1 MDRLGATP
9 GTYVF
14 ECSKCKMA
22 VLSLALVLA
31 PAEPLTIAEIQPS
44 SVQAEASTRFFLSG
58 TGFSSDI
65 TLIEFEPVED
75 GSPGV
80 GFGPLPKITECTDLA
95 VLSSTS
101 ATCTAV
107 LSAAADYS
115 LKLYLA
121 DDTTF
126 VPSVTLTAIPA
137 DEGPALPVIQG
148 LTDSQDGTLPVN
160 GAAAGTVIRIQ
171 GTDFGIFV
179 DGASA
184 TFNGHVYFGALRVN
198 ASPVEQSP
206 IGWK

>member
-1 MDRLGATP
+1 MAGAIRLAILKVVWWLHRASGS
-9 GTYVF
+9 YHRRQ
-14 ECSKCKMA
+14 
-22 VLSLALVLA
+22 
-31 PAEPLTIAEIQPS
+31 EIQPS
-44 SVQAEASTRFFLSG
+44 LVQAEASTRFFLSG

-80 GFGPLPKITECTDLA
+80 GFGPLQRSPNTDLA

-148 LTDSQDGTLPVN
+148 LTDSQGWNL
-160 GAAAGTVIRIQ
+160 AGKRCSCR
-171 GTDFGIFV
+171 DSYP
-179 DGASA
+179 DSR
-184 TFNGHVYFGALRVN
+184 H
-198 ASPVEQSP
+198 
-206 IGWK
+206 

>member
-1 MDRLGATP
+1 MQTSTKSSRLLCRLRRP
-9 GTYVF
+9 
-14 ECSKCKMA
+14 
-22 VLSLALVLA
+22 
-31 PAEPLTIAEIQPS
+31 
-44 SVQAEASTRFFLSG
+44 TRFFLSG

-80 GFGPLPKITECTDLA
+80 GFGPLPKVTECADLA

-137 DEGPALPVIQG
+137 DEGPALPVIFG

-160 GAAAGTVIRIQ
+160 GAAAGETLSGFKALTSEWDCRWC
-171 GTDFGIFV
+171 FRR
-179 DGASA
+179 
-184 TFNGHVYFGALRVN
+184 FNGMFTLVL
-198 ASPVEQSP
+198 
-206 IGWK
+206 